1 MVCSELPPASKYS
14 PFSNSKKKR
23 TLGRGAFFL
32 WVERQLTRKER
43 EADQDADQVGS
54 ATAETVR
61 VVGRHAR
68 REAAIREREFE
79 PEPDAGVSAVV
90 VPTRARHVEAGN
102 PQEGTQVKTLADA
115 IAGRLK

>member
-1 MVCSELPPASKYS
+1 MVCSELPPASTCS

-32 WVERQLTRKER
+32 WVVRQLTRKER

-61 VVGRHAR
+61 VVGFHAR
-68 REAAIREREFE
+68 RQAAIRERKFE
-79 PEPDAGVSAVV
+79 PESDARVPGVRVI
-90 VPTRARHVEAGN
+90 RACDFNTGN
-102 PQEGTQVKTLADA
+102 PQEGTQIKTLANA
-115 IAGRLK
+115 IAGRLE